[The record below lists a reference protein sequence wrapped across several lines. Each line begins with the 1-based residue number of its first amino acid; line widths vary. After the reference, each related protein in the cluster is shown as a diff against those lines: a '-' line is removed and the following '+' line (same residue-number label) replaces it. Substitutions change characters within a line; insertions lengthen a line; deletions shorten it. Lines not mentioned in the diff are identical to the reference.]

1 MQAKKSCPFI
11 HVASASSLRRLMG
24 KNNLLLNKAKSC
36 PIMGQA
42 LSARSISTSANG
54 KTVVKKIK
62 KVYWLYLYPIYISQQ
77 LRPGC
82 ASCLTQCKKSF

>member
-1 MQAKKSCPFI
+1 MEIALMQAKKSCPFI

-54 KTVVKKIK
+54 KTEVKI
-62 KVYWLYLYPIYISQQ
+62 
-77 LRPGC
+77 R
-82 ASCLTQCKKSF
+82 KKSILVILISNIH